1 MNSVSQIYNY
11 KLNEDE
17 KNYIDNILAHKPCTI
32 KYKFSFDDPY
42 YQKVKRY
49 LQSIQKNN
57 YEIKDKYCINGS
69 GRFGGIQTTIQGLSN
84 EIRAVI
90 FKDTAYD
97 IDIVNCSFNIVKYI
111 IKTYFHDKSNEYD
124 LLIDYANNRT
134 NYLKYEWDKMK
145 FIECLFSKNPEGYI
159 NGSQYDKEFNKLIQ
173 QIHNFQRECV
183 DNKHIFNMTFKK
195 DAKNPHGSDMSY
207 IIFNIE
213 NKILQEVIAEFR
225 DIIIAPIYDGILI
238 KNTCDLESVL
248 NKCNEIGTK
257 YGVKF
262 INKELKNN
270 VKLDL
275 DVPPKYEEDN
285 KNEYDAM
292 KKDFEENH
300 FMIKT
305 PLLYIERNSQGNI
318 TYYNK
323 GEFKDI
329 TAPYYLINDKGNKV
343 SFFDMWLQDD
353 KRLCYNNICWIPTHD
368 KNHPDIPP
376 NSFNSFSG
384 FASEIVN
391 DYNEEDKFKHVGDYN
406 GEAVLR
412 FRDLLNV
419 LTNGN
424 KEGKKYL
431 VKYIAHL
438 FQHTAILPNVAII
451 FKSMQGAGKDLLC
464 SILGAILDPKY
475 LHKDAKFEV
484 FGNFNGDLDKKLITM
499 FNEVAGKDGHFN
511 RETLKDH
518 ISTDYFN
525 INPKYGKPIKCN
537 NYMRNFMGTNN
548 LNAIDIPK
556 DDRRYVVYKC
566 GDKKDRK
573 FYAPLFGYLKNRN
586 ALNSIYTYFMKYD
599 IEGFEPAS
607 DKDRYISEEYKQL
620 QEHNSNPFY
629 EYLYYMVNNIDEYQP
644 KRKGNSLVGVSTKN
658 LDIMYSKWL
667 EDNDLLHIQ
676 INTKNNKLV
685 LLNCNHKNNS
695 IKECKFYLY
704 KKQVRGYMFDIIN
717 FKKYLEDKYITITEV
732 NTDWDNEGEED
743 QEMDFI

>member
-49 LQSIQKNN
+49 LQSIKKNN
-57 YEIKDKYCINGS
+57 YEIKDKYCINDS

-270 VKLDL
+270 VK
-275 DVPPKYEEDN
+275 
-285 KNEYDAM
+285 
-292 KKDFEENH
+292 
-300 FMIKT
+300 
-305 PLLYIERNSQGNI
+305 
-318 TYYNK
+318 
-323 GEFKDI
+323 
-329 TAPYYLINDKGNKV
+329 
-343 SFFDMWLQDD
+343 
-353 KRLCYNNICWIPTHD
+353 
-368 KNHPDIPP
+368 
-376 NSFNSFSG
+376 
-384 FASEIVN
+384 
-391 DYNEEDKFKHVGDYN
+391 
-406 GEAVLR
+406 
-412 FRDLLNV
+412 
-419 LTNGN
+419 
-424 KEGKKYL
+424 
-431 VKYIAHL
+431 
-438 FQHTAILPNVAII
+438 
-451 FKSMQGAGKDLLC
+451 
-464 SILGAILDPKY
+464 
-475 LHKDAKFEV
+475 
-484 FGNFNGDLDKKLITM
+484 
-499 FNEVAGKDGHFN
+499 
-511 RETLKDH
+511 
-518 ISTDYFN
+518 
-525 INPKYGKPIKCN
+525 
-537 NYMRNFMGTNN
+537 
-548 LNAIDIPK
+548 
-556 DDRRYVVYKC
+556 
-566 GDKKDRK
+566 
-573 FYAPLFGYLKNRN
+573 
-586 ALNSIYTYFMKYD
+586 
-599 IEGFEPAS
+599 
-607 DKDRYISEEYKQL
+607 
-620 QEHNSNPFY
+620 
-629 EYLYYMVNNIDEYQP
+629 
-644 KRKGNSLVGVSTKN
+644 
-658 LDIMYSKWL
+658 
-667 EDNDLLHIQ
+667 
-676 INTKNNKLV
+676 
-685 LLNCNHKNNS
+685 
-695 IKECKFYLY
+695 
-704 KKQVRGYMFDIIN
+704 
-717 FKKYLEDKYITITEV
+717 
-732 NTDWDNEGEED
+732 
-743 QEMDFI
+743 